1 MCRVLGV
8 SRSGYYAWARRPTS
22 QRDIANA
29 ALAQEVVKVHEA
41 SRRTYGSPRV
51 FAELRRQGSRVGRHR
66 VARMMRKQGLVGRMK
81 RRFRRTTDSAH
92 EHPIAENLL
101 ARQFQASAP
110 GQAWVADITYLWT
123 DEGWLH
129 LAVVID
135 LYSRRVVGWAMED
148 HLRTE
153 LALKALRMALA
164 TRPPQGQLIHH
175 SDRGTQYASND
186 YRGMLEAN
194 GVTAS
199 MSRKGN
205 CWDNAVAESF
215 FGTLEIE
222 LVDGARWITRDQA
235 KTAVFEYIEVFYNR
249 QRLRSTNGYRSPAE
263 YEQVAV

>member
-8 SRSGYYAWARRPTS
+8 SRSGYYAWVARPTS
-22 QRDIANA
+22 RRDIENETLEREIAR
-29 ALAQEVVKVHEA
+29 VHEA

-51 FAELRRQGSRVGRHR
+51 CAELRRQGRPVGRHR
-66 VARMMRKQGLVGRMK
+66 VARLMRKQGLAGRMK
-81 RRFRRTTDSAH
+81 RRFRRTTNSDH
-92 EHPIAENLL
+92 EHPIASNLL
-101 ARQFQASAP
+101 ARKFDASVP
-110 GQAWVADITYLWT
+110 GKAWVADITYLWT
-123 DEGWLH
+123 AEGWLY

-153 LALKALRMALA
+153 LALKALKMALA
-164 TRPPQGQLIHH
+164 ARPPNGQLIHH
-175 SDRGTQYASND
+175 SDRGTQYASNE
-186 YRGMLEAN
+186 YRAMLAAN

-222 LVDGARWITRDQA
+222 LVDGAHWITRDQA
-235 KTAVFEYIEVFYNR
+235 RTAVFDYIEVFYNR
-249 QRLRSTNGYRSPAE
+249 RRLHSHNGYCSPAE
-263 YEQVAV
+263 HERVAV